1 MDTMAPDAQKR
12 LGDLVR
18 QAGQLHLKPEHLRE
32 EAEKQLF
39 SEIKLGLLVPAALE
53 SEDLVPDD
61 KVAMMRLLLRC
72 GTKKRLTSR
81 AAESLSKILASRSW
95 LKLAQ
100 SDATLL
106 GDLRAFSEN
115 PEVDGDWKVLLD
127 ATPTDV
133 VAGGTGPTPMALDDE
148 SRRLILEPLQEG
160 RAVMASC
167 DWRYSGDVA
176 GEGFAKFLRGITRL
190 SNSAKGD
197 GGACVPSLLD
207 WLDGDWTNLLAF
219 FCSMHEAKRLSRSQ
233 VEMCVEKLRSL
244 SVRFAEVEAGT
255 KGLPWR
261 EASIE
266 PAGAPA
272 EAEPPAPP
280 PDVPPP
286 EDSRTL
292 EPSAPPAEA
301 VATVILPVPKAV
313 PAVPSPPPAPAA
325 AATVV
330 AGGGYPSGPSA
341 AAKPAAKAAAHPKVG
356 VKPTV
361 VWVDGNPEAFQTSRL
376 NTERGITFQ
385 GFPSPKG
392 GGGRPWVSYI
402 EERMVADAR
411 VAVAIMNSKHKEDA
425 REIRQFCEERRVQ
438 PPRFIV
444 MCGKRNTPEDVR
456 RDWGMKDLL
465 VVHDWGDAA
474 TAALNEVGAAHHTG
488 PSARA
493 GVEM

>member
-1 MDTMAPDAQKR
+1 MATMASAQKR
-12 LGDLVR
+12 LADLVR

-39 SEIKLGLLVPAALE
+39 SEVKLGLLVPAALE

-61 KVAMMRLLLRC
+61 KLAMMRLLLRC
-72 GTKKRLTSR
+72 GAKKRLTSR

-115 PEVDGDWKVLLD
+115 PEVDGDWKALLD
-127 ATPTDV
+127 AAATD

-160 RAVMASC
+160 RTVMASC
-167 DWRYSGDVA
+167 DWRYTGDVA
-176 GEGFAKFLRGITRL
+176 GEGFAKFLRGVTRL

-197 GGACVPSLLD
+197 GGACVPLLD
-207 WLDGDWTNLLAF
+207 WLDGDWTNLLVF

-244 SVRFAEVEAGT
+244 SVRFAEVEAGA

-261 EASIE
+261 EATE
-266 PAGAPA
+266 PGAPA
-272 EAEPPAPP
+272 EAAPPAPP
-280 PDVPPP
+280 PDGPPP
-286 EDSRTL
+286 EDSHSL
-292 EPSAPPAEA
+292 EPLAPPAEA
-301 VATVILPVPKAV
+301 VATVIVPAVPKAV
-313 PAVPSPPPAPAA
+313 PAVPAVPSPPAAPAA

-341 AAKPAAKAAAHPKVG
+341 AAKPAAKPAAHPKVFG

-392 GGGRPWVSYI
+392 GGRPWVSYI
-402 EERMVADAR
+402 QERMVADAR

-425 REIRQFCEERRVQ
+425 AEIRKFCEERRVQ

-474 TAALNEVGAAHHTG
+474 TAALNEVGSAHHSG
-488 PSARA
+488 PTVRA